1 MLGNRLNERKTPL
14 ALPPHLRLANIEPA
28 TTASRDVPRKP
39 TFNRALMDAR
49 TAQQAKSILE
59 SEGASMHSS
68 SLTWDVTLKALKGI
82 TNMKIILKGIM
93 CADDAE
99 LAVAHGADAI
109 VVSNHGGRQLD
120 CTTSTLEV
128 LPEIAASVRRRIPVI
143 FDGGVRRGSDVLKAM
158 CLGADFILV
167 GRPVLWGLGYNGQEG
182 VEICMNILE
191 REFSRAMAL
200 VGATSVEELGPHYLS
215 RKKDFLAMARL

>member
-1 MLGNRLNERKTPL
+1 MLGNRLNERKTPV

-28 TTASRDVPRKP
+28 DTGSRNTPRKP

-49 TAQQAKSILE
+49 TAQHARSILE

-68 SLTWDVTLKALKGI
+68 SLTWDVTVKALKRI

-128 LPEIAASVRRRIPVI
+128 LPEIAASVRKRIPVI
-143 FDGGVRRGSDVLKAM
+143 FDGGVRRGHDVLKAM
-158 CLGADFILV
+158 CLGADLVLV
-167 GRPVLWGLGYNGQEG
+167 GRPILWGLGYNGQEG
-182 VEICMNILE
+182 VEICVNILE

-200 VGATSVEELGPHYLS
+200 VGATSVKELGPHLIARKRDLFAIS
-215 RKKDFLAMARL
+215 RL